1 MVDVFGGLGNLQNR
15 SGPQGPRGPRGLP
28 GSIRDFCTWLPN
40 SILEN
45 LQTYDEC
52 GCFVIKDP
60 EKDLELSK
68 KVVKKWISRSV
79 IGWNLVAEKP
89 SSDLVKLNDRYALG
103 FKKNRYV
110 STNMP
115 VLETFSGMSAFL
127 CVTFKMSGEG
137 EQVLIS
143 NYEEDINNDYCEIRV
158 TATEIILHLHSDDEI
173 VQHSCKH
180 WTTLFIECN
189 SDDTTTYFKY
199 DVNGVTGSYTRP
211 SMKMFLTESV
221 ALGSRYDDTHFLSG
235 QVSALEFYQT
245 NQPSEV
251 PEELKKIVI
260 KNQRIV

>member
-1 MVDVFGGLGNLQNR
+1 MVDVFGGAGNIQSR
-15 SGPQGPRGPRGLP
+15 VGPPGPIGPRGEA
-28 GSIRDFCTWLPN
+28 GSIRDFCQWMPKTVLA
-40 SILEN
+40 N
-45 LQTYDEC
+45 LQKYDES
-52 GCFVIKDP
+52 GSFLITDP
-60 EKDLELSK
+60 AKDLELSK
-68 KVVKKWISRSV
+68 NVVKKWISRSV
-79 IGWNLVAEKP
+79 IGWNLVADKP
-89 SSDLVKLNDRYALG
+89 SSDLIKLNDRYVLG

-110 STNMP
+110 STDMP
-115 VLETFSGMSAFL
+115 VLETFSGMSGFL

-137 EQVLIS
+137 EQVLLS

-158 TATEIILHLHSDDEI
+158 AATEIILHLHSDDEI

-180 WTTLFIECN
+180 WTTVFIECN
-189 SDDTTTYFKY
+189 SDETTTYFKY

-251 PEELKKIVI
+251 PEALKKIVI
-260 KNQRIV
+260 ENQRIK